1 MEEEW
6 SIFHKKQSK
15 QSEAAWRNSRLTDGQ
30 ILHSLSPTRSAKWA
44 ALKKCHSV
52 ISQRS
57 DTEIFLPQVANI
69 FITTQRGD
77 GSLSTENI
85 LALSSVPSLC
95 PLIRFS
101 ICTNHLYE
109 LVLVLQIYF
118 RYSDAGLN

>member
-1 MEEEW
+1 MHCF
-6 SIFHKKQSK
+6 IT
-15 QSEAAWRNSRLTDGQ
+15 AAYYSAESS
-30 ILHSLSPTRSAKWA
+30 LHLIIMSAKWA
-44 ALKKCHSV
+44 EEVSLCH

-57 DTEIFLPQVANI
+57 DSEIFLPQVTNI
-69 FITTQRGD
+69 FITTQQGD

-109 LVLVLQIYF
+109 LVLLLQIYF